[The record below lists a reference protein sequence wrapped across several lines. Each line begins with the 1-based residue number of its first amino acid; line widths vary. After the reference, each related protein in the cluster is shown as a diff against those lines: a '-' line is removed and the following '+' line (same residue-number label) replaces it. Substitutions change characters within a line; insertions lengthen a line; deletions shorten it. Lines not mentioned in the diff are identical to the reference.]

1 MPILTKKFFIP
12 SLIKEAILIILALL
26 LYCFYGKLLI
36 YFEVSIKPLILY
48 YFIFYSAVLFYGLFL
63 FLGLLKAVK
72 KEKLAVILHH
82 GTKVLMAII
91 ITTLI
96 GVLLFSVTEVGFSF
110 SDIDYF
116 GLYFGTIGIIWEI
129 ILTLV
134 SLLPLIITGLFY
146 WAYRINK
153 RDMPNTSLKCKINSS
168 RKAVIMVIGIVL
180 LITIYIWMK
189 TVKMNYN
196 IWAGQQLDIQMA
208 MVRDAYNLAFQKIIL
223 LDVFVFLSAYLV
235 FKTRTKE

>member
-26 LYCFYGKLLI
+26 LYCFYGNELS

-48 YFIFYSAVLFYGLFL
+48 HFIFYSAALFYGLFL

-72 KEKLAVILHH
+72 KEKLAVIIHH

-110 SDIDYF
+110 NDINYF
-116 GLYFGTIGIIWEI
+116 GLDFGTIGIIWEI
-129 ILTLV
+129 ILTLI
-134 SLLPLIITGLFY
+134 SLSPLIITGLFY
-146 WAYRINK
+146 WVYRINK
-153 RDMPNTSLKCKINSS
+153 RDVPNASLKCKINSN
-168 RKAVIMVIGIVL
+168 RKAVIMVICIVL
-180 LITIYIWMK
+180 LITIYIWMN

-196 IWAGQQLDIQMA
+196 IWAGLQLDIQMA

-223 LDVFVFLSAYLV
+223 LDVLVFLSAYLV